1 MNHLN
6 QVGQGPLKVLWLHGL
21 FGHAQA
27 WGPMVPCLNTA
38 LFSHVFMDWRGYGRR
53 RPVPGRLD
61 VTEMA
66 EDALA
71 VADHL
76 GWPQFA
82 VVAHDVAALAAL
94 QMMAMAPQRLRRWSA
109 IAPVPVSGLAL
120 SAADSALFA
129 HAATQSD
136 MRRSLLDLATGQ
148 RLAGPWLEH
157 MVRQSI
163 DATTSAAF
171 GAYFKACTQPSVS
184 WHQGRVAPAL
194 QVVAGEFDGLLPD
207 ALLRQTWLAAYPDAQ
222 WELLR
227 NAGHFPMEETPVVLA
242 ATLER
247 FLCA

>member
-1 MNHLN
+1 MNQLH

-61 VTEMA
+61 LTEMA

-76 GWPQFA
+76 GWSQFA
-82 VVAHDVAALAAL
+82 VVAHDVGALAVL
-94 QMMAMAPQRLRRWSA
+94 QMLSMAPQRLRRWSA
-109 IAPVPVSGLAL
+109 IAPVPPSGLSL
-120 SAADSALFA
+120 SAADSIFYANA
-129 HAATQSD
+129 TTQSD
-136 MRRSLLDLATGQ
+136 VRRSLLDLATGR

-157 MVRQSI
+157 MARQSV
-163 DATTSAAF
+163 DATTSTAF
-171 GAYFKACTQPSVS
+171 GAYFKACTHSSMS
-184 WHQGRVAPAL
+184 WRQDRAAPAL
-194 QVVAGEFDGLLPD
+194 QVLAGEFDGLLPE
-207 ALLRQTWLAAYPDAQ
+207 ALLRRTWLSSCPDAQ
-222 WELLR
+222 FELLR
-227 NAGHFPMEETPVVLA
+227 NAGHFPMEETPVFLA